1 MWKEKHLNIQYTLI
15 TSLDVCFLSHLF
27 LTVLVLA
34 MNSDK
39 FNDSF
44 FVHSKIPST
53 VRLFSVFFDKEEKK

>member
-1 MWKEKHLNIQYTLI
+1 
-15 TSLDVCFLSHLF
+15 
-27 LTVLVLA
+27 

-53 VRLFSVFFDKEEKK
+53 VRLFSVFFDKEEKNEHLMFKRRVSRAL